1 MAHAHM
7 APARSTTASSRAR
20 EARRLLFK
28 TDRPRSIDR
37 YIDYFGGA
45 GVVLTAADDDRC
57 GEALLERLA

>member
-45 GVVLTAADDDRC
+45 GVALTAADDDRC

>member
-1 MAHAHM
+1 MT
-7 APARSTTASSRAR
+7 PTTSTTASSRAR

-37 YIDYFGGA
+37 YIDYFGGSGA
-45 GVVLTAADDDRC
+45 VLTAAEHDRC